1 MVIKMT
7 WLLLTCSLFRSIDFA
22 RLVQIFYPFS
32 LQTHPHSFPGDFIF
46 RTIRSLKSCNFQL
59 NFLGESP
66 KDCPRDAK
74 PDRYINCCCCI
85 QSEIQSKFCSFF
97 CKYSESNSCTGL
109 RAKVLGCT
117 NAHWPDI
124 HGHYRE
130 AKFTQVALMLIVVMM
145 IMVVVRMVVIQ
156 FIIFVPL

>member
-7 WLLLTCSLFRSIDFA
+7 WLPCALFRSIDFA

-74 PDRYINCCCCI
+74 PDRYINCCCI
-85 QSEIQSKFCSFF
+85 QLEIQSKFCSFF
-97 CKYSESNSCTGL
+97 ANIFLKVILARDSGPKCLAAQTLIGRIFTGITGRPNSPRLPWWWWWWWWWFWWCWGGYSQP
-109 RAKVLGCT
+109 
-117 NAHWPDI
+117 W
-124 HGHYRE
+124 HG
-130 AKFTQVALMLIVVMM
+130 
-145 IMVVVRMVVIQ
+145 
-156 FIIFVPL
+156 